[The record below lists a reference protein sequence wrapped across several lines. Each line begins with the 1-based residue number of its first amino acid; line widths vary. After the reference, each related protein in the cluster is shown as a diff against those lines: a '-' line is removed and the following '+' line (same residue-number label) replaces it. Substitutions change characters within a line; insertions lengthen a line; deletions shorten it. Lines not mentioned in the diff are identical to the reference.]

1 MVESSAVRWVL
12 VIAVT
17 LAIVGLLAYA
27 RGDDGDDG
35 RSPEPGSARPALIDH
50 DGQVWGT

>member
-1 MVESSAVRWVL
+1 MSPLRWILAAAVV
-12 VIAVT
+12 

-35 RSPEPGSARPALIDH
+35 RSAELGAAVLEA
-50 DGQVWGT
+50 GG